1 MKRYLL
7 KLFLPL
13 AILLA
18 AGWTGQV
25 FAAAAV
31 SYVNASIPFA
41 WIDPTSHAK
50 LGPTYGGLYSSSYRF
65 TNGPGGLAGGNNN
78 TFGCGTTPP
87 IIDDTMSDQIPF
99 GFIFPFGTSTFNSA
113 RINTNGRLQLTRS
126 TTLTPTLP
134 TALDNTTCGYGSYVQ
149 QLPFPDAGLTNTLRI
164 YGNDLDHTSK
174 TEVPGY
180 ATLCTDRTICYI
192 SYASIGTAPNR
203 KFVVTWS
210 NVPEWTNTNTTGGNY
225 NLQLIVQENGDF
237 IYQYGT
243 DAAGPQAALPQ
254 VGWQISTTDYEV
266 VAVGFPANN
275 TAIRFYIP
283 SPILEYKM
291 EQAPWTTA
299 AGQVTDTSGNNN
311 NGTAL
316 GALTT
321 VVGGNPFTPGVGL
334 GKVCRAASIPANT
347 AAATKDAID
356 TGLVPTTGI
365 GAAGLITLWYR
376 ANTAWSTGSPVAAT
390 LLDATTVDGTYF
402 FLVRLNTGALR
413 FVVTDSTGVVRS
425 VQTGVNAIAAN
436 NWTHIA
442 VSWNFN
448 ALAAANSDA
457 LRIYVN
463 GGAPTSAAFTTS
475 GTLPTAL
482 GSLYI
487 GDSRGIANGQSSSF
501 NSANGWIDEVRIYN
515 YEGGQALV
523 QSNRDATAVCPVI
536 NNFLFNV
543 GSQQASTCFPKNI
556 TITAQGAGGV
566 TLTTYTGLVNISTST
581 NHGTWATVSA
591 GGNLTSG
598 SDTGVATYGF
608 AASDLGVITLSLSD
622 THAETLS
629 ITVVDS
635 GTPTGATISSS
646 ITFSDNTFVI
656 APTDSLG
663 YTAVAGR
670 PHAMKAELYTTNGGT
685 TACQVVNS
693 YGGSKN
699 LDAWFEVDVSHPV
712 GAAVPAISTGV
723 PPGSC
728 NISPSLALTTT
739 VPSLVA
745 GTNNLSGVPFVN
757 GRWDFCLSTTDVG
770 KFVLGLRDDTGS
782 SVYYS
787 AANTQ
792 TVRPFALGIS
802 SIQKGA
808 TVNPGGTAA
817 AGTKFVAAEDTFQ
830 ATVAAY
836 RWQSADDAN
845 NDGVPDAGA
854 DVSDNATTASYK
866 WDTTVSATTPITP
879 AAGTLGTL
887 GGTAAIPAASFASGA
902 YTVADLTY
910 SEVGSMTLRAT
921 ASNYLNSGVTLTG
934 TSTPVG
940 RFYPDHFALTSVSLI
955 AACPGVFSY
964 MDQNAMSLAYSVQA
978 QGKNN
983 GLIANY
989 SATLSYSPLATV
1001 SLVAENNNAG
1011 VNLGARF
1018 DNLALGAWA
1027 NGQFLVNAT
1036 KVGSFARFAR
1046 AASPDGPYDAL
1057 AIGVKTVDATD
1068 GVNLTALDMNAAT
1081 TGSCATGS
1089 TCDARQLGGVSTTT
1103 RVRYGRLWLQNA
1115 NGSELLGL
1123 PMPMETQ
1130 YYNGNGFLTNT
1141 LDSCTMITAA
1151 NIGLGNYQSN
1161 LAAGQTTATLSA
1173 NTFAAGKTTLKLS
1186 APGTGRNGSVS
1197 VVANVGTTTTIDNN
1211 TTCLTWN
1218 PALAPTAAAL
1228 PWLTGQWCG
1237 ASANKS
1243 PTARATFGTYRST
1256 NKFIFQRENY

>member
-7 KLFLPL
+7 KLLLPL
-13 AILLA
+13 AIVIA
-18 AGWTGQV
+18 SGWAGQA

-41 WIDPTSHAK
+41 WIDPSTHTK
-50 LGPTYGGLYSSSYRF
+50 LGPTYGGLYSPTYKF
-65 TNGPGGLAGGNNN
+65 TNGPGPANNN

-87 IIDDTMSDQIPF
+87 IIDDTTSDQIPF

-180 ATLCTDRTICYI
+180 ATLCTDRTICYL

-225 NLQLIVQENGDF
+225 NLQLIVQENGEF

-243 DAAGPQAALPQ
+243 DSAGPQAALPQ

-266 VAVGFPANN
+266 VSVGFPANN
-275 TAIRFYIP
+275 TAVRFYIP
-283 SPILEYKM
+283 KPILEYKM

-316 GALTT
+316 GALTS

-356 TGLVPTTGI
+356 TGLVPATGI
-365 GAAGLITLWYR
+365 GAAGLITFWYR

-413 FVVTDSTGVVRS
+413 FVVTDSNGTVQA
-425 VQTGVNAIAAN
+425 VQTGVNAIAAGT
-436 NWTHIA
+436 WTHIA

-463 GGAPTSAAFTTS
+463 GGAPTSASFTTS
-475 GTLPTAL
+475 GTLPNTL

-487 GDSRGIANGQSSSF
+487 GDSRGVANGQSSSF
-501 NSANGWIDEVRIYN
+501 NSADGWIDEVRIYN

-536 NNFLFNV
+536 NNFLFNT
-543 GSQQASTCFPKNI
+543 GSSIASTCFPKNI

-581 NHGTWATVSA
+581 NHGTWAKVSA

-608 AASDLGVITLSLSD
+608 AASDLGVITLSLSN

-635 GTPTGATISSS
+635 GTPTSATISSS

-712 GAAVPAISTGV
+712 GAAAPAISTGV

-808 TVNPGGTAA
+808 TVNPGGTASG
-817 AGTKFVAAEDTFQ
+817 GTKFVAAEDTFQ

-854 DVSDNATTASYK
+854 DVTNNGTTASFK

-879 AAGTLGTL
+879 AAGTLGAL
-887 GGTAAIPAASFASGA
+887 GGTVAIPAASFASGA
-902 YTVADLTY
+902 YTVANLTY
-910 SEVGSMTLRAT
+910 SEVGSMTLQAT
-921 ASNYLNSGVTLTG
+921 ASNYLNSGFALTG

-989 SATLSYSPLATV
+989 SAILGYSPLATV

-1081 TGSCATGS
+1081 TGNCATGS

-1123 PMPMETQ
+1123 PVPMETQ

-1141 LDSCTMITAA
+1141 LDSCTTITAA
-1151 NIGLGNYQSN
+1151 NIGLGNYQGN

-1186 APGTGRNGSVS
+1186 APGAARNGAVS

-1218 PALAPTAAAL
+1218 PALAPAAASL

>member
-18 AGWTGQV
+18 TGWAGQA
-25 FAAAAV
+25 FAANAV

-50 LGPTYGGLYSSSYRF
+50 LGPTYGGLYSPTYKF
-65 TNGPGGLAGGNNN
+65 TTGPGGLAGGNTN

-113 RINTNGRLQLTRS
+113 RINTNGRLQLTRQAPLS
-126 TTLTPTLP
+126 PTS
-134 TALDNTTCGYGSYVQ
+134 DNTTCGYGSYVQ
-149 QLPFPDAGLTNTLRI
+149 QLPFPNAGLTNTLRI

-283 SPILEYKM
+283 KPILEYKM

-413 FVVTDSTGVVRS
+413 FVVTDSTGAVRS

-436 NWTHIA
+436 TWTHIA

-523 QSNRDATAVCPVI
+523 QSNRDATEVCPVI
-536 NNFLFNV
+536 NNFLFNT
-543 GSQQASTCFPKNI
+543 GSSIASTCFPKNI

-635 GTPTGATISSS
+635 GTPTSATISSS

-712 GAAVPAISTGV
+712 GAAAPAISTGV

-845 NDGVPDAGA
+845 NDGVLDAGA
-854 DVSDNATTASYK
+854 DVSDNGTTASFK

-887 GGTAAIPAASFASGA
+887 GGTVAIPAASFASGA

-910 SEVGSMTLRAT
+910 SEVGSMTLQAT
-921 ASNYLNSGVTLTG
+921 ASNYLNSGFALTG

-1011 VNLGARF
+1011 ANLGARF

-1057 AIGVKTVDATD
+1057 AIGVKTVDAAD

-1081 TGSCATGS
+1081 TGNCATGS

-1123 PMPMETQ
+1123 PVPMETQ

-1141 LDSCTMITAA
+1141 LDSCTTITAA
-1151 NIGLGNYQSN
+1151 NIGLGNYQGN

-1186 APGTGRNGSVS
+1186 APGAARNGAVS

-1218 PALAPTAAAL
+1218 PALAPAAAAL

-1243 PTARATFGTYRST
+1243 PTARATFGTYRSS